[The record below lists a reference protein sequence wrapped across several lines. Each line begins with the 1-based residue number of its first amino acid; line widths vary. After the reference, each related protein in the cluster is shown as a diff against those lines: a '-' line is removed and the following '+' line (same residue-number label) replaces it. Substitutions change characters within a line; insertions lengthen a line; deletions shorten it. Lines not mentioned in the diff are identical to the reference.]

1 MCGAAAAPA
10 CSPSALSVPMCAAT
24 AAVGFEKKASHSISC
39 MLGGPLTH
47 THSGDARLGGA
58 HAVDMTAMASSSI
71 HTPATTASSLLATLR
86 FKRTA
91 MEQHWG
97 TALLQCSSGG

>member
-1 MCGAAAAPA
+1 
-10 CSPSALSVPMCAAT
+10 
-24 AAVGFEKKASHSISC
+24 

-47 THSGDARLGGA
+47 TLSGDARLGGA

-97 TALLQCSSGG
+97 TAAVQQRGLASRVPTRRDAAAAGEDNDG

>member
-1 MCGAAAAPA
+1 
-10 CSPSALSVPMCAAT
+10 
-24 AAVGFEKKASHSISC
+24 

-97 TALLQCSSGG
+97 TAAVQQRGLASRVPTRRDAAAAAGEDNDG

>member
-1 MCGAAAAPA
+1 MYVRRP
-10 CSPSALSVPMCAAT
+10 T
-24 AAVGFEKKASHSISC
+24 HSR
-39 MLGGPLTH
+39 

-71 HTPATTASSLLATLR
+71 HTPAATASSLHATLR

-97 TALLQCSSGG
+97 TAAVQRRGLASRVPTRRDAAAAAGEDNDG

>member
-1 MCGAAAAPA
+1 
-10 CSPSALSVPMCAAT
+10 
-24 AAVGFEKKASHSISC
+24 

-47 THSGDARLGGA
+47 THARLGGA

-97 TALLQCSSGG
+97 TTAVQQRGLASRVPTRRDAAAAGEDNDG

>member
-1 MCGAAAAPA
+1 
-10 CSPSALSVPMCAAT
+10 
-24 AAVGFEKKASHSISC
+24 

-47 THSGDARLGGA
+47 SNTHSGDARHGGA

-71 HTPATTASSLLATLR
+71 HTPAATASSLLATLR

-91 MEQHWG
+91 MEQHWD
-97 TALLQCSSGG
+97 TAAVQQRGLASRVPTRRDAAAAGEDNDG

>member
-1 MCGAAAAPA
+1 
-10 CSPSALSVPMCAAT
+10 
-24 AAVGFEKKASHSISC
+24 

-97 TALLQCSSGG
+97 TAAVQRRGLASRVPTRRDAAAAAAGEDNDG

>member
-1 MCGAAAAPA
+1 
-10 CSPSALSVPMCAAT
+10 
-24 AAVGFEKKASHSISC
+24 

-47 THSGDARLGGA
+47 THSGGARLGGA

-71 HTPATTASSLLATLR
+71 HTPAAAASSLLATLR

-91 MEQHWG
+91 MEQH
-97 TALLQCSSGG
+97 